1 MEAVSISRPP
11 LGEMAADHEAFASG
25 ISWAAVVAGAFIAS
39 ALHLILL
46 ALGTGMGLSWDSS
59 SVGRTAVISA
69 GALVWLIIVQVV
81 AFSIGGYL
89 AGRLR
94 IKWATIHT
102 DEVYFRDTAHGFLV
116 WAVGVV
122 ITAAFLG
129 VAATVMMG
137 EAGAPVTSGRTAS
150 ISAPA
155 VGLALYSDNY
165 FVDSL
170 FRSIHPTTV
179 SDDIWARAQAG
190 RILNY
195 NLRQGRLSTVDHA
208 YLSELVAEKTGI
220 APSEARQR
228 VSATFAD
235 LEQTVDANRKA
246 IAHLLLWTFVA
257 LLIGAFCAS
266 YAATIGGRERDKVVI
281 LTARPAP

>member
-1 MEAVSISRPP
+1 MEAVAISRPA
-11 LGEMAADHEAFASG
+11 LDERLASREAWASG
-25 ISWAAVVAGAFIAS
+25 ISWAAVIAGAFIAS

-46 ALGTGMGLSWDSS
+46 ALGTGMGLSWGPSL
-59 SVGRTAVISA
+59 GGGVIGA

-94 IKWATIHT
+94 ISWATIHT

-129 VAATVMMG
+129 AAATVMMG
-137 EAGAPVTSGRTAS
+137 DAAEAPVPSGRSAS
-150 ISAPA
+150 TSAPT
-155 VGLALYSDNY
+155 VERALYSDNY
-165 FVDSL
+165 FVDFL
-170 FRSIHPTTV
+170 FRSSHPNAV
-179 SDDIWARAQAG
+179 PEDSWARAQAG
-190 RILNY
+190 RILSH
-195 NLRQGRLSTVDHA
+195 NLRQGQLSTADHA
-208 YLSELVAEKTGI
+208 YLSELVAARTGVSL
-220 APSEARQR
+220 SEAQQR
-228 VSATFAD
+228 VSATFAS
-235 LEQTVDANRKA
+235 LEHTVDANRRS

-266 YAATIGGRERDKVVI
+266 YAATIGGRERDKVII
-281 LTARPAP
+281 LTTRSAP